1 MREMA
6 GKKWLIGGRSRVSR
20 ILRQVISSR
29 ASRWKPSGLKGE
41 PMVWGSSL
49 VEEVQMEHNQLGVLV
64 WGSSLVEEVQMEHN
78 QLVVLQVA
86 TRQQGVPGVGGP
98 EDHY

>member
-1 MREMA
+1 MPETPSLREMA
-6 GKKWLIGGRSRVSR
+6 SKKWLIGGRSRVSR

-41 PMVWGSSL
+41 PMVWGSSV
-49 VEEVQMEHNQLGVLV
+49 VEEVQMD
-64 WGSSLVEEVQMEHN
+64 HN

>member
-1 MREMA
+1 M
-6 GKKWLIGGRSRVSR
+6 
-20 ILRQVISSR
+20 
-29 ASRWKPSGLKGE
+29 
-41 PMVWGSSL
+41 
-49 VEEVQMEHNQLGVLV
+49 V

-86 TRQQGVPGVGGP
+86 TRQQGVPGVGDP